1 MRKANAM
8 KTPILAAM
16 IFAVCSSSAMTQPA
30 PANAAKNPPM
40 AGMRMDDNSMAQ
52 MQERMKKMQDHM
64 TRMQKT
70 TDQAERR
77 KLMDEHMKE
86 MQEGMT
92 MMRGMGGG
100 MMQGMMGGAGKVGPG
115 AGQGAGPGTG
125 TGTGSGPGP
134 GAGSGPMGVAKGGRT
149 SPQMMEQRLDMM
161 QMLMEQLMKHQQMQ
175 APAK

>member
-1 MRKANAM
+1 MNQS
-8 KTPILAAM
+8 LL
-16 IFAVCSSSAMTQPA
+16 AMTCAVLFAGSAIAQVGA
-30 PANAAKNPPM
+30 PPTVAPKGPSANMADRPM
-40 AGMRMDDNSMAQ
+40 AGMRMEDKSMAQ
-52 MQERMKKMQDHM
+52 MQEHMKKMQDHM

-86 MQEGMT
+86 MQDGMGL
-92 MMRGMGGG
+92 MRSMGGG
-100 MMQGMMGGAGKVGPG
+100 MMDGAGKAGSG

-134 GAGSGPMGVAKGGRT
+134 GAGSGPMGVAKGGRV
-149 SPQMMEQRLDMM
+149 SPQGMEQRMDMM